1 MTLLPKIQKSTFK
14 EETLSKEL
22 TYDAARVARVRDILP
37 TTLGTAGIRA
47 NIAKDVL
54 ARNVFSARVANAH
67 VLTEIKRTIDLAAND
82 EIGEAEAIV
91 IIMEAVRKTGYTPEG
106 GFPDT
111 PPGLVPHAVRGS
123 LEDLSSYRRA
133 KLIVETQV
141 ALMAGAGE
149 QMRGHT
155 PDRLAVAPA
164 WELVR
169 IVPVSAPR
177 DWPARW
183 VIAGGEKRADGRM
196 IALKGDPVWGE
207 LGASGNFDD
216 ALDVD
221 HPPFAFNS
229 GMGWAEL
236 LLQDVRELG
245 IKGPG
250 GESIGEWLR
259 GETRPRV
266 IAGELPLPAAPMSVA
281 DIDPEIAK
289 ILQEGAEDAGG
300 GKLQPEGD
308 NARAKRRAERKA
320 RSEARWA
327 EARSRRTNVEA
338 QYR

>member
-1 MTLLPKIQKSTFK
+1 M
-14 EETLSKEL
+14 
-22 TYDAARVARVRDILP
+22 RDILP
-37 TTLGTAGIRA
+37 TTLGTAEIREEM
-47 NIAKDVL
+47 AKDL
-54 ARNVFSARVANAH
+54 LGRSVFSARVANAH
-67 VLTEIKRTIDLAAND
+67 VLTEIKRAIDMAAND

-91 IIMEAVRKTGYTPEG
+91 IIMEAVRNTGYTPEG

-111 PPGLVPHAVRGS
+111 PPGLVPPAVRGS

-141 ALMAGAGE
+141 ALMSGAGE

-164 WELVR
+164 WELIR
-169 IVPVSAPR
+169 IVPVDAPR

-183 VIAGGEKRADGRM
+183 VIAGGQQRKDGRM

-207 LGASGNFDD
+207 LGSSGNFDD

-229 GMGWAEL
+229 GMGWGEL
-236 LLQDVRELG
+236 PLQDVRELG

-250 GESIGEWLR
+250 GESINEWLR

-281 DIDPEIAK
+281 DIDPELVK
-289 ILQEGAEDAGG
+289 TLQEGAEDAGEG
-300 GKLQPEGD
+300 RLQPAGD

-320 RSEARWA
+320 KSDALWA
-327 EARSRRTNVEA
+327 EARARRTNVEA
-338 QYR
+338 KFR